1 MGVCYLPEHT
11 SARGHLWQAPF
22 SAILSL
28 TMVRADGRQAVAI
41 GAFLHLIFPMPLR
54 LHNEQS
60 PP

>member
-41 GAFLHLIFPMPLR
+41 GAF
-54 LHNEQS
+54 
-60 PP
+60 PPAVYRHIPVAP